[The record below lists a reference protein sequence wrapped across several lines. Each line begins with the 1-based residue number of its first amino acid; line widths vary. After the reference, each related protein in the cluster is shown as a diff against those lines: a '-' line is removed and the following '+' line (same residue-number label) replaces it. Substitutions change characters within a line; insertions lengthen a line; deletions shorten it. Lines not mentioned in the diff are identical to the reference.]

1 MEIILLKDWT
11 KKWRLAIWHPFGS
24 SANFSLEFF
33 SLVLE
38 CRTILVAET
47 HQSDGRCR
55 MANADWFSL
64 DTNKCI
70 KGVNREENTV
80 SCIVIS
86 ECDALCEKFFFFNK
100 KKIYYFFI
108 ISIRVILFFFFNSFF
123 HFIFIRFKRFSK
135 EIYN

>member
-1 MEIILLKDWT
+1 MLHRIPVFHVFLLQMIVQIIHLLLKILINSNNENLIGNNILKDWT

-47 HQSDGRCR
+47 HQSDARCR

-86 ECDALCEKFFFFNK
+86 ECDALCEKFFF
-100 KKIYYFFI
+100 
-108 ISIRVILFFFFNSFF
+108 
-123 HFIFIRFKRFSK
+123 
-135 EIYN
+135 